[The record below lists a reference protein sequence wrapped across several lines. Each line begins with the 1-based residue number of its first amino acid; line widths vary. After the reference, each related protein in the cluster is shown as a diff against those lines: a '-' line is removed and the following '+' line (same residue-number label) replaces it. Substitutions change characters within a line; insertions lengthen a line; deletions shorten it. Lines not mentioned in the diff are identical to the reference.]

1 MPTETPIPGM
11 FLMPRLLVP
20 LPLPLLCLVLA
31 AGCYQPEEPGVA
43 VSGRVNYR
51 GKPVKEAT
59 IFFTPD
65 IDKKG
70 KGGHSEIRDGHYSI
84 PPEEGPYPGEFN
96 VMIVGPQDAM
106 GKPAPSNDPPIP
118 ERYRNF
124 NELRVA
130 IPERKKSY
138 SFDFELR
145 DEADKPLRELKPGGP
160 VD

>member
-1 MPTETPIPGM
+1 MH
-11 FLMPRLLVP
+11 LMPRSRATIV
-20 LPLPLLCLVLA
+20 LPLFCLGLA
-31 AGCYQPEEPGVA
+31 AGCYQPAEPGVA

-70 KGGHSEIRDGHYSI
+70 KGGNAEIHDGHYSI
-84 PPEEGPYPGEFN
+84 PAEEGPYPGEFN
-96 VMIVGPQDAM
+96 VTVVAAQDAK
-106 GKPAPSNDPPIP
+106 GKPLPTNDPPIP

-124 NELRVA
+124 NELRVV
-130 IPERKKSY
+130 IPERKSY

-145 DEADKPLRELKPGGP
+145 DEADKPLRELKPAGK